1 MKLRVLKLSKKRTLS
16 ESMKSKYVATL
27 FIFAMSFFLAGF
39 NAQAAE
45 ANASQKAMKMAESQ
59 TQGKA
64 VSSKFMQQ
72 GKKKGYKVRI
82 LKGSKISHVFISL
95 EQVQ

>member
-1 MKLRVLKLSKKRTLS
+1 MKQNVLKLFKKRTLS
-16 ESMKSKYVATL
+16 EMMKSKFVAML
-27 FIFAMSFFLAGF
+27 FIFSVSFSWVGF

-45 ANASQKAMKMAESQ
+45 GNASQKAMKLAESQ

-72 GKKKGYKVRI
+72 GSAKGYKVRI
-82 LKGSKISHVFISL
+82 LKGGKISHIFISL
-95 EQVQ
+95 DQVQ